1 MDNLEQKVTEKYL
14 DETLIPLIEKYE
26 NVRKEWKKKGGKG
39 VRKGLTG
46 KEAKELRTYLKN
58 AKVILQKLKEQGVD
72 LRLAFAPLVASHLFV
87 KSGPVPV
94 SVPSN
99 VVSKELSLWRPGRK
113 GA

>member
-46 KEAKELRTYLKN
+46 KK
-58 AKVILQKLKEQGVD
+58 
-72 LRLAFAPLVASHLFV
+72 P
-87 KSGPVPV
+87 KSYVLT
-94 SVPSN
+94 
-99 VVSKELSLWRPGRK
+99 SKMPR
-113 GA
+113 